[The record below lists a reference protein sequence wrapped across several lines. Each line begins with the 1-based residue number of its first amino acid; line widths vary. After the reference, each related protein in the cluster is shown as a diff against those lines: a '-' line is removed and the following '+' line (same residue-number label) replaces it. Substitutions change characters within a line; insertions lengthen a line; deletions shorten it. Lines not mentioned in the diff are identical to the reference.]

1 MQDVRLNKNGL
12 NANIK
17 AHILPDDKMYQLGF
31 TDCSKNVWY
40 FHECWGDIEISFN
53 VRIPKDNPKDL
64 KIDVLDEYFLQ
75 PYDYQYILSR
85 IPDQKVALMVK
96 NRVNKCMTHLI
107 DGGVLSGWKVGD
119 YL

>member
-1 MQDVRLNKNGL
+1 MQDVKLDENGL

-17 AHILPDDKMYQLGF
+17 AHILPDEKMRQLGF
-31 TDCSKNVWY
+31 TDRNKNVWY

-64 KIDVLDEYFLQ
+64 EIDVLDENFLQ

-96 NRVNKCMTHLI
+96 NRVDRCMTRLI